1 MGMGE
6 HEHAC
11 SLGCLVPIRTCVVRS
26 YTVAAAPRSWT
37 KPFLLISPI
46 ASLFCLSAACIYTK
60 FSAVHL
66 LPVILTNTEQQNSER
81 VRACMMQQSI
91 QIQRG
96 ACARAMSLMAAS
108 AAWLD

>member
-1 MGMGE
+1 MGE

-46 ASLFCLSAACIYTK
+46 ASL
-60 FSAVHL
+60 
-66 LPVILTNTEQQNSER
+66 LPVILTKTEQQNSER
-81 VRACMMQQSI
+81 VRACMMQQSK